1 MKTSFRKVLYRYISK
16 FRYNKLENTIFIMVN
31 ASILF
36 LLYIGIEAETLPSR
50 IIPYIYRD
58 KLLMFYVVTTLL
70 LIFLRIIWPWYHRLR
85 YAGIDEV
92 VSNYVDVIIVTILL
106 GWVTGANKTS
116 MSIAVSIVLL
126 FDTVLFT
133 VGAIY
138 KKIAQ
143 YMIYGTVIAGLVDI
157 LLYFITDKEVFMNL
171 LFIPAG
177 CIFSFKVIPYW
188 LILDTPYRRN
198 LIKEFG
204 PKDIDKS
211 AIFVSKKK
219 EKNK

>member
-1 MKTSFRKVLYRYISK
+1 M
-16 FRYNKLENTIFIMVN
+16 
-31 ASILF
+31 
-36 LLYIGIEAETLPSR
+36 
-50 IIPYIYRD
+50 
-58 KLLMFYVVTTLL
+58 
-70 LIFLRIIWPWYHRLR
+70 LICLRVIWSWYHRLR
-85 YAGIDEV
+85 YAGIVEV

-157 LLYFITDKEVFMNL
+157 FLYFITDKEVFMNL

-204 PKDIDKS
+204 PKDIDKKK
-211 AIFVSKKK
+211 SK
-219 EKNK
+219 